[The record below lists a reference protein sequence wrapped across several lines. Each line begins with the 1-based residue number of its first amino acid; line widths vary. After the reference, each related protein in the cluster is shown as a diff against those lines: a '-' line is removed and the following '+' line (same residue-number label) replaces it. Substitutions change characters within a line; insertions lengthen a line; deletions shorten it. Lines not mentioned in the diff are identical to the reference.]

1 MIDQTVICT
10 YVALCENMSALQL
23 LVGPSEGMISGRL
36 GHLEGWGSRMDGKS
50 TSWTVN
56 PRNFLF
62 KTFLILLGLGTS
74 FLDTR
79 ALVRQLDSS
88 CLQMEQFPKEV

>member
-36 GHLEGWGSRMDGKS
+36 EHLKGWGPGDGWKADIPDCES
-50 TSWTVN
+50 SE
-56 PRNFLF
+56 
-62 KTFLILLGLGTS
+62 LL
-74 FLDTR
+74 
-79 ALVRQLDSS
+79 V
-88 CLQMEQFPKEV
+88 